1 MLSKWLGKCPALL
14 DTFIVINLTILAI
27 DVYIAHSVNAFAH
40 SAEWIPFI
48 FSLAAS
54 PMLLLTL
61 FSRRQMV
68 RRVVGLAIGWLSV
81 LVGIGGLLYHLDSQF
96 FTDLTIR
103 SLVYTA
109 PFIAPL
115 SYAGIGLL
123 LIMRC
128 TVPEDSPEWGR
139 WLLVMAC
146 AGFVGNFV
154 LSLCD
159 HAQNGFFDWREWI
172 PVYASAVAVGFLM
185 TAAARPR
192 GTPFLMLCSLVL
204 VVNALV
210 GIVGC
215 YLHLAADMHVPAE
228 SVKDSFLYGAPVL
241 APLLF
246 PNLALLGILGIMGV
260 SRGKTPKEKEEIRI
274 RDLDV

>member
-1 MLSKWLGKCPALL
+1 MLL
-14 DTFIVINLTILAI
+14 DSFIVINLTILAI

-40 SAEWIPFI
+40 DAEWVPFI

-54 PMLLLTL
+54 PVLLVML

-68 RRVVGLAIGWLSV
+68 RRVVGLGVGWLSV

-128 TVPEDSPEWGR
+128 TVPEDAPEWGR

-146 AGFVGNFV
+146 AGFFGNFV

-172 PVYASAVAVGFLM
+172 PVYASALAVGFLVA
-185 TAAARPR
+185 AAARPSD
-192 GTPFLMLCSLVL
+192 TSFLKLCALVL
-204 VVNALV
+204 VMNALV
-210 GIVGC
+210 GVAGC
-215 YLHLAADMHVPAE
+215 YLHLMADMHVPAE

-246 PNLALLGILGIMGV
+246 PNLALLGILGIL
-260 SRGKTPKEKEEIRI
+260 SLNRK
-274 RDLDV
+274 D

>member
-1 MLSKWLGKCPALL
+1 MLL
-14 DTFIVINLTILAI
+14 DSFIVINLTILAI
-27 DVYIAHSVNAFAH
+27 DVYMAHSANAFAH
-40 SAEWIPFI
+40 DAEWVPFI

-54 PMLLLTL
+54 PALLLTL
-61 FSRRQMV
+61 FSRRQVV
-68 RRVVGLAIGWLSV
+68 RRVVGLGVGWLSV

-96 FTDLTIR
+96 FTELTIR

-123 LIMRC
+123 LIMRY

-146 AGFVGNFV
+146 AGFFGNFV

-159 HAQNGFFDWREWI
+159 HAQNGFFDWREWV
-172 PVYASAVAVGFLM
+172 PVCASAIAVGFLV
-185 TAAARPR
+185 TAAARPSD
-192 GTPFLMLCSLVL
+192 TSFLKLCALVL

-210 GIVGC
+210 GVVGC
-215 YLHLAADMHVPAE
+215 YLHLMADMHVPAE

-260 SRGKTPKEKEEIRI
+260 VRSSTFLNENKNPCE
-274 RDLDV
+274 